1 MNVSVVVPVYRG
13 APSIPELA
21 ERLGAVLPTVA
32 QDYEL
37 VLVNDGSPDNSWQVI
52 EQLAQKFPFVRGVDL
67 MRNYGQHNALLAGV
81 YSAKYEVIVTM
92 DDDLQH
98 PPEEIPKLLSALK
111 DNIDLVYGREK
122 KVRRGFVRRTGSRAI
137 KWALA
142 KLTGGGSHQ
151 DVGSF
156 RAFRS
161 LLRDAF
167 PPEPGQFVILD
178 SMLASGTTK
187 LTSIEVQHAARKYGQ
202 SNYDIAA
209 LIRVAFRLITSYSV
223 TPLRVSVVLGLF
235 SVLLGLASGIAA
247 LFVPVNWPVLAI
259 VAAVAL
265 FSGVQLCAIGVLGE
279 YVGRLVERSWD
290 RVPYAIRRESK
301 SP

>member
-21 ERLGAVLPTVA
+21 ERLGAVLPSVA
-32 QDYEL
+32 ERYEL

-52 EQLAQKFPFVRGVDL
+52 EGLSDKYPWVRGIDL

-81 YSAKYEVIVTM
+81 YSAKHEIIVTM

-98 PPEEIPKLLSALK
+98 PPEEIPKLLSALT
-111 DNIDLVYGREK
+111 DSVDLVYGREK
-122 KVRRGFVRRTGSRAI
+122 VIKRGFVRRSGSRAI
-137 KWALA
+137 KWILA

-156 RAFRS
+156 RVFRA
-161 LLRDAF
+161 LLRNAF
-167 PPEPGQFVILD
+167 PPAPGQFVILD

-187 LTSIEVQHAARKYGQ
+187 LASVEVAHAARKYGA
-202 SNYDIAA
+202 SNYDISA

-223 TPLRVSVVLGLF
+223 TPLRLAVVLGLM
-235 SVLLGLASGIAA
+235 SVLLGLCMAVTAPFVTQTQTLLIVGALA
-247 LFVPVNWPVLAI
+247 LFC
-259 VAAVAL
+259 
-265 FSGVQLCAIGVLGE
+265 GVQLCAIGVLGE

-290 RVPYAIRRESK
+290 RVPYAVRRESK
-301 SP
+301 S

>member
-1 MNVSVVVPVYRG
+1 MNISVVVPVYRG

-32 QDYEL
+32 QNYEL

-52 EQLAQKFPFVRGVDL
+52 EQLTARYPWVRGIDL

-81 YSAKYEVIVTM
+81 HSARHEVIVTM

-98 PPEEIPKLLSALK
+98 PPEEMPKLLAALT
-111 DNIDLVYGREK
+111 DTVDLVYGREK
-122 KVRRGFVRRTGSRAI
+122 KIRRSFIRRAGSRAI

-142 KLTGGGSHQ
+142 WLTGGGSHQ
-151 DVGSF
+151 DVGSY
-156 RAFRS
+156 RAFRA
-161 LLRDAF
+161 LLRNAF

-187 LTSIEVQHAARKYGQ
+187 LTSVEVAHAARKYGR

-209 LIRVAFRLITSYSV
+209 LVRVAFRLITSYSV
-223 TPLRVSVVLGLF
+223 TPLRLAVILGLVSVVF
-235 SVLLGLASGIAA
+235 GIALGVGA
-247 LFVPVNWPVLAI
+247 LFVKTDFATLAI
-259 VAAVAL
+259 VAAIAL

-290 RVPYAIRRESK
+290 RVPYAVRRESK
-301 SP
+301 ST